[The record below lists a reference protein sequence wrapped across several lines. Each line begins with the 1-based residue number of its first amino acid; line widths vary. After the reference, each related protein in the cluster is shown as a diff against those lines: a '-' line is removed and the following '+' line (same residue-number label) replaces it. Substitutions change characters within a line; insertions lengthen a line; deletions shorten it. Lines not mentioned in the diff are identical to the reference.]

1 MTFTVICTTNNAC
14 HRGAL
19 ASADLASASRYM
31 MTRSLTFF
39 GETHHVQGSD
49 AEPVLIEDHIVV
61 CSGDTR
67 LTSRIYRLV

>member
-1 MTFTVICTTNNAC
+1 
-14 HRGAL
+14 
-19 ASADLASASRYM
+19 M